1 MATFVKTRARR
12 PHAILGRR
20 AFMAGAAFTF
30 AGPGL
35 AQQAAMSGRTA
46 YSFTFP
52 GLHGGEIRLGAF
64 AGKPLMVVNTASFC
78 GYASQFDSLQTLWQ
92 RLSPR
97 GFAIVGV
104 PSNDFGGQEAGSS
117 AETAEVAHSH
127 GVTYPM
133 AARQKVKGQ
142 DAHPFYRWAAAE
154 RPRDLPQWNF
164 HKYLIGT
171 DGQIAAVFPTAVD
184 PSESRVVAAI
194 EKEFARV
201 G

>member
-1 MATFVKTRARR
+1 MTRSRPTIARR
-12 PHAILGRR
+12 SLLAGS
-20 AFMAGAAFTF
+20 MAVLAAP
-30 AGPGL
+30 AL
-35 AQQAAMSGRTA
+35 AQTSPKMSGRTA

-52 GLHGGEIRLGAF
+52 GLHGGEVRLGDH

-78 GYASQFDSLQTLWQ
+78 GFASQFDSLQALWQ

-97 GFAIVGV
+97 GFAIVAV
-104 PSNDFGGQEAGSS
+104 PSNDFGGQEAGTP

-133 AARQKVKGQ
+133 TARQRVIGP

-154 RPRDLPQWNF
+154 RPRELPQWNF

-171 DGQIAAVFPTAVD
+171 DGLIAAVFPTAVS
-184 PSESRVVAAI
+184 PAESRVAAAI
-194 EKEFARV
+194 EREFARI